1 MITINDN
8 RRLDMSGLAAE
19 AVDDLILL
27 TKGEG
32 RHPDAIK
39 LALSVA
45 ACTGSRITFT
55 TQHWL
60 RHFKHLFGDYFA
72 DRGINLSAPESGIK
86 PAHYDQKYA
95 QDVANYSGGKWGK

>member
-1 MITINDN
+1 MITISEY

-39 LALSVA
+39 LALSIASCV
-45 ACTGSRITFT
+45 GSRVTFT
-55 TQHWL
+55 TQHWK
-60 RHFKHLFGDYFA
+60 RHFEHLFGDFFV

-95 QDVANYSGGKWGK
+95 ENVADYAGGKWNK